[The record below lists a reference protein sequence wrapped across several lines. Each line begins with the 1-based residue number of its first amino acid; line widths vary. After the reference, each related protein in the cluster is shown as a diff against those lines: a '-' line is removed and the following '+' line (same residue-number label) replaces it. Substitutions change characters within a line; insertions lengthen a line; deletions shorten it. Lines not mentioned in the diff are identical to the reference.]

1 MSAPASADG
10 NPPPTP
16 PPTMKRPS
24 SAFLDRFKKKK
35 SSADFRDAE
44 SKAKLDKV
52 KKEAK
57 AEVAEVQAAQAK
69 EAAAAEEA
77 KAKKEAEEKA
87 KAAAEELAKKEAE
100 KLEAAKS
107 PDADATPRP
116 QSPLESLGDAL
127 GMSRDKSTSLDESKK
142 PSSFEGMLDQAADMA
157 SRSLKDLQVAMGVAE
172 KPAKAEAPPSLA
184 VEQLAPWQSAAIKER
199 NSAASAQAIGKV
211 MGSLGNMLLL
221 LVLLFGLLQ
230 LVALGVQQATA
241 AGHAVPGSAQVLAA
255 QAWVDAAALDT
266 VKLANTTFQQI
277 KDAIDPPP
285 PPPPCRGLFCECS
298 PLPSP
303 ATRAQHARS
312 AAVPLTSRPHGC
324 TSTGK

>member
-1 MSAPASADG
+1 MSADG
-10 NPPPTP
+10 TPPPTP
-16 PPTMKRPS
+16 PSVRKPS

-44 SKAKLDKV
+44 SKAKLDQV

-57 AEVAEVQAAQAK
+57 AEVAEVKAAQAK

-77 KAKKEAEEKA
+77 KKKKEAEEKA
-87 KAAAEELAKKEAE
+87 KAIAEEQAKKEAE
-100 KLEAAKS
+100 KSEASKS
-107 PDADATPRP
+107 PDADSTPRP
-116 QSPLESLGDAL
+116 LSPLESLGDVL
-127 GMSRDKSTSLDESKK
+127 GIGRDKSTSLDESKK
-142 PSSFEGMLDQAADMA
+142 PNSFEGMLDQAADMA
-157 SRSLKDLQVAMGVAE
+157 TGALKDFKVAMGVAE
-172 KPAKAEAPPSLA
+172 KPPKPEEPPSLA
-184 VEQLAPWQSAAIKER
+184 VDQLAPWQSAAIRKR
-199 NSAASAQAIGKV
+199 DAAASAEAIGKAI
-211 MGSLGNMLLL
+211 GSLGNMLLL
-221 LVLLFGLLQ
+221 LVLLFGVLQ

-285 PPPPCRGLFCECS
+285 PPPPCRGLFCER

-303 ATRAQHARS
+303 ATCARRA
-312 AAVPLTSRPHGC
+312 L
-324 TSTGK
+324 